1 MVHLCD
7 STMGMSGAALQ
18 MGVTALC
25 SNPVSLVDT
34 SSGARRMLKLLIC
47 KECDP

>member
-7 STMGMSGAALQ
+7 STMGMSGVALQ

-25 SNPVSLVDT
+25 SKPVSLVET
-34 SSGARRMLKLLIC
+34 SSGAKRMLKLLIC
-47 KECDP
+47 MEGD